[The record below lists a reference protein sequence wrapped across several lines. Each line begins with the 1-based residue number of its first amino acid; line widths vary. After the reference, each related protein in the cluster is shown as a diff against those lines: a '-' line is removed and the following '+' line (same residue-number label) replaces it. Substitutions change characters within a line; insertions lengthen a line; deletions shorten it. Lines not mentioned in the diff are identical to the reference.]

1 LKPLDSFNFDVRK
14 CIAELDEF
22 EKLLKQAELR
32 ESQDILPF
40 FKKNLDLSAF
50 IASYVAE
57 IVRFD
62 RIKHEFTFFG
72 DFRADLVVGDS
83 TNATY
88 CLIEFEDATRNS
100 IFVKKE
106 RSTSDWSSRFEHGFS
121 QIVDWFWK
129 LDDFRNTAQ
138 FRAIFESDS
147 INFYGMLIIGR
158 ESFLSP
164 IDKNPLRW
172 RLNKVLIDSQKI
184 ICITFD
190 PTFRS

>member
-1 LKPLDSFNFDVRK
+1 MKPLDSFNFDVRK